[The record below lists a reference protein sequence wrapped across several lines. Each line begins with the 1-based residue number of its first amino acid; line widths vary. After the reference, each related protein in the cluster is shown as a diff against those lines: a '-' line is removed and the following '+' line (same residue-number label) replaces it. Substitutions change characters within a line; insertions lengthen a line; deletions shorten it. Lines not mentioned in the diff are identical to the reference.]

1 MSFFARFIGT
11 LSSIDREPDATD
23 WANITFSAA
32 GSASNALKT
41 VSGITSQGTLRVS
54 WTGTA
59 GLTMSVIGTGGDGAI
74 ASGGTQTFENGETL
88 AFQAIAGSPGAG
100 TNTVTIEYLNNS
112 GSYVTWD
119 TFTVTRT

>member
-1 MSFFARFIGT
+1 VSFFLRFVG
-11 LSSIDREPDATD
+11 LRSVGDREPNAID

-32 GSASNALKT
+32 GSASNALQT
-41 VSGITSQGTLRVS
+41 VAGMTNQGTLRVS

-59 GLTMSVIGTGGDGAI
+59 GLTMSVIGTGGDGSI

-88 AFQAIAGSPGAG
+88 GFQAIAGAPGAG